1 MTSLE
6 NLGLVP
12 EALTNTFIKVV
23 TIIIITIKNH
33 TKREVEVILGGDL
46 IIRSKR
52 DIDMVALILLKEGG
66 IENMDTEGDHTAE
79 EEGE

>member
-23 TIIIITIKNH
+23 TIIITIKNH
-33 TKREVEVILGGDL
+33 TKREVEVILGGAL

-52 DIDMVALILLKEGG
+52 DIDMVPLTQLKEGG
-66 IENMDTEGDHTAE
+66 IENMDTEGDRTAE